1 MDPKAAARSA
11 PPFFCQ
17 NGRRS
22 LRSEPNVPQL
32 DIHHLGVRYAT
43 KTGTVEALSG
53 VSLSM
58 RDGDFVVAIG
68 ASGCGKTTL
77 LNCIAG
83 FLPATEGTIELDGN
97 PVTGPGA
104 DRGVV
109 FQKHALMPWLNVV
122 DNVAFG
128 LRMRGVDATARRML
142 AMEKLKLVGLED
154 FAERAI
160 YELSGGM
167 QQRVGIA
174 RALASDPELMLMDEP
189 LGALDAFTRESIQEL
204 VLDVWH
210 RTGKMMFFI
219 THSVEEALFLA
230 THLVVMTPQP
240 GRISHQ
246 YEVDFG
252 RRFIATR
259 NARTIKSAPDFIRV
273 REEVLAVIQH
283 REPDASAIALDG

>member
-1 MDPKAAARSA
+1 MTTLAIR
-11 PPFFCQ
+11 
-17 NGRRS
+17 
-22 LRSEPNVPQL
+22 
-32 DIHHLGVRYAT
+32 HLGVRYAS
-43 KTGTVEALSG
+43 KGGLVDALSDVNLTIG
-53 VSLSM
+53 
-58 RDGDFVVAIG
+58 DGEFVVAIG

-83 FLPATEGTIELDGN
+83 FLPATDGTIELDGE

-109 FQKHALMPWLNVV
+109 FQKHALMPWLDVASNVE
-122 DNVAFG
+122 FG
-128 LRMRGVDATARRML
+128 LRMRGIAPAERRKI
-142 AMEKLKLVGLED
+142 AVEKLRLVALQD
-154 FAERAI
+154 YTERAI

-174 RALASDPELMLMDEP
+174 RALASDPQLMLMDEP

-204 VLDVWH
+204 IIDVWH

-230 THLVVMTPQP
+230 THLVVMTPGP
-240 GRISHQ
+240 GRISHE
-246 YEVDFG
+246 YRLGFNRE
-252 RRFIATR
+252 FIASR
-259 NARTIKSAPDFIRV
+259 DARAVKSSADFIRV

-283 REPDASAIALDG
+283 REPARVEAAA